1 MIYSDGNLIVGII
14 VGSDQT
20 IGCAHPQTFSI
31 RVTNNN
37 TLGLIG
43 ELMLLTRLG
52 QVDQSIKWLVKVG
65 IIIGI
70 ITILRAITN
79 LLGKTGLICQI
90 PRQSVS

>member
-79 LLGKTGLICQI
+79 LLGKTDLICQI
-90 PRQSVS
+90 P